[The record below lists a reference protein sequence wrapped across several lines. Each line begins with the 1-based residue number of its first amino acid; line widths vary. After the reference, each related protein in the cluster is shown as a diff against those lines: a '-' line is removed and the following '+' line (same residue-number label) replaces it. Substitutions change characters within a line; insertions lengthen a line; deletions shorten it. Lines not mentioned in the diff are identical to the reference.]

1 MQNFKAGGWVSQYQY
16 KSFRPALINKALE
29 INDSDVLLA
38 LEEANRLIGELNA
51 YSKLIP
57 DVDFFIKMHVV
68 KEATE
73 SSRIEGTKTEFDE
86 ALMEEDEIDPEKRD
100 DWKEV
105 NNYTKAMNFSISEL
119 SRLPLSMRLLK
130 EAHRILLSDS
140 RGQNKMPGEI
150 RSSQNWI
157 GGSSLKDAFFIPP
170 HQEEVAVLLSD
181 LEHFWHNDEIKIPEL
196 VKAALGHYQFE
207 TIHPFQDGNGR
218 IGRLLITLYLID
230 KRILEKPVLYLSDF
244 FSKNKGGYYDALTM
258 VRHSNNLRHWILFFL
273 HGVISTAKS
282 GRETFEKIVKLRS
295 DCDEKILKT
304 GKRAVNAKKLINHM
318 YSRPILDINQMAV
331 ILEMSHQAS
340 SSMARSLEEVGLLK
354 EITGYKRN
362 KYYEFYPYLR
372 IFMDK

>member
-1 MQNFKAGGWVSQYQY
+1 MHNFKAGEWVSQYQY
-16 KSFRPALINKALE
+16 KSFRPARINKVLD
-29 INDSDVLLA
+29 INDSDLLLA
-38 LEEANRLIGELNA
+38 LDEANRLIGELNA

-57 DVDFFIKMHVV
+57 DVDFFIKMHVA

-86 ALMEEDEIDPEKRD
+86 ALMEEEEIDPEKRD

-105 NNYTKAMNFSISEL
+105 NNYIKAMNFSILEL

-130 EAHRILLSDS
+130 EAHRILLSDL

-170 HQEEVAVLLSD
+170 HQEEVADLLSD
-181 LEHFWHNDEIKIPEL
+181 LEHFWHNNEIKIPEL
-196 VKAALGHYQFE
+196 VKAAIGHYQFE
-207 TIHPFQDGNGR
+207 TIHPFLDGNGR

-230 KRILEKPVLYLSDF
+230 KKILEKPVLYLSDF

-258 VRHSNNLRHWILFFL
+258 VRHSNNLRHWVLFFL
-273 HGVISTAKS
+273 QGVISTAKS

-295 DCDEKILKT
+295 ECDEKILET
-304 GKRAVNAKKLINHM
+304 GKRAVNAKKLVNHM
-318 YSRPILDINQMAV
+318 YSKPILDINQMAMV
-331 ILEMSHQAS
+331 LEMSHQAS
-340 SSMARSLEEVGLLK
+340 SSMARSLEEIGLLK
-354 EITGYKRN
+354 EITGHKRN